1 MAPAAAARGTRE
13 RYLQWFKPTR
23 AYRFRRAVPT
33 HLRPIIAQGEWTE
46 TLSRELAEAKR
57 QLRGHIERTDRI
69 LALAEAGNWPEVNE
83 DEIDALAEGWWR
95 LFQLERSR
103 LITNPQGLPCWPNG
117 RERLDDINPEGW
129 ALASDDDLSRSVR
142 RFLAGPRVWRHPQV
156 PDPNRDRVESFLG
169 DPKRAVQLPRNT
181 EAMGRLLRQCRI
193 LHHHAASGYIGE
205 GGDRTHAISRIL
217 DMIEGLEVDPRQIVA
232 AIEGQ
237 DAATVRPSRHYRR
250 CRRSSRRCRLVTL
263 PPKTD
268 QT

>member
-1 MAPAAAARGTRE
+1 LPKRSVNFEAT
-13 RYLQWFKPTR
+13 
-23 AYRFRRAVPT
+23 
-33 HLRPIIAQGEWTE
+33 
-46 TLSRELAEAKR
+46 SRELTESWPWPR
-57 QLRGHIERTDRI
+57 P
-69 LALAEAGNWPEVNE
+69 GNWPEVDE
-83 DEIDALAEGWWR
+83 DEIDALAEGWLR

-103 LITNPQGLPCWPNG
+103 LITNPQGLRCWPNG

-193 LHHHAASGYIGE
+193 LHHHAANGYIGE

-217 DMIEGLEVDPRQIVA
+217 DMIECLEVDPRQIVA

-237 DAATVRPSRHYRR
+237 NAATVPTPPLTPLPSLPTIFPALPLWSHCRRRRIRPDFQMGERGGNPTSRHL
-250 CRRSSRRCRLVTL
+250 SGTSRYGEIRGIDRA
-263 PPKTD
+263 
-268 QT
+268 